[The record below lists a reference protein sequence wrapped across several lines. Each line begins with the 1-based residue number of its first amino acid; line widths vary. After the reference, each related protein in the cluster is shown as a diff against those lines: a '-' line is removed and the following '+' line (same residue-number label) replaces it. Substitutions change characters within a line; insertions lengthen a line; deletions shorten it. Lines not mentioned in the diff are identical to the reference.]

1 MKCPWMKGI
10 QVLLKGAW
18 HLNSVEETS
27 EAPRRRQEPDGLG
40 GYGHRP
46 PPTRT
51 GDHLLDKELFRAQEG
66 KGG

>member
-1 MKCPWMKGI
+1 MHRGRYVFKRTPFFPDH
-10 QVLLKGAW
+10 LW
-18 HLNSVEETS
+18 HGEETP